1 MGKAKIQMGVL
12 MITIKL
18 ATLAVVT
25 ASDFH
30 QLILKIDVLGH
41 AFEIV
46 SAQTCEQSSN
56 GFDERPAR

>member
-1 MGKAKIQMGVL
+1 VRKATIQMGVL
-12 MITIKL
+12 KITIKL
-18 ATLAVVT
+18 ATLAVMAT
-25 ASDFH
+25 SDFH

-41 AFEIV
+41 TLEIV